1 LRRHSRSLSISFCLL
16 WFAVIMNA
24 PAGQAQSVQER
35 WDPQPWIDD
44 LHQIRRTLETKYAN
58 LEWLTKERQVS
69 LDGLFDDAQSRIAAA
84 GNDAQARSVFERLLR
99 KIDDGHVR
107 LDWPSTQISPV
118 EKASSPITPSIP
130 DFCHALG
137 YAEKSDSVDVVT
149 GLASYRR
156 LDNDPILPI
165 GLVTIGGIRVGLIR
179 IEVFMPQ
186 FTPSL
191 CIDAVQDLKIS
202 PATACSDSCQDAIEH
217 AAYSRM
223 TAILEEHL
231 RRLHAEGASALVVD
245 ITNNGGGSEWAEA
258 AVRILSRKELVSE
271 PMEFV
276 RGSHWAKHWEG
287 VARELQNAAKSANP
301 EDKRELTKWA
311 AQAIKA
317 KEAAE
322 QNCPL
327 NSGCAWLG
335 RAGFSTGLVGTASAT
350 SFLGKSWGPTVF
362 SPAEY
367 SYHDGVWTGPVVV
380 LTDQGTGSAAEE
392 FAAVLQDNHA
402 AFIVGAR
409 TVGAGC
415 GHTDG
420 GIPTVL
426 DHTKAVMEVPDCA
439 RIRADG
445 TNEISG
451 VIPDYLIPWRAD
463 DGPLYKAHLL
473 EKALPTILQR
483 AMRTYRH
490 SSHN

>member
-1 LRRHSRSLSISFCLL
+1 
-16 WFAVIMNA
+16 MNG

-35 WDPQPWIDD
+35 WNPQPWIDD
-44 LHQIRRTLETKYAN
+44 LHQMRQTLEMKYAN
-58 LEWLTKERQVS
+58 LEWLTKDRQVS
-69 LDGLFDDAQSRIAAA
+69 LDALFGDAQSRITAAD
-84 GNDAQARSVFERLLR
+84 NDAQARSVFERLLR

-107 LDWPSTQISPV
+107 LDWPPAQSPPM
-118 EKASSPITPSIP
+118 ERASSQATLSIP
-130 DFCHALG
+130 QFCRAIG
-137 YAEKSDSVDVVT
+137 YADKTDSVDVVT
-149 GLASYRR
+149 GLTSYRR

-165 GLVTIGGIRVGLIR
+165 GLATIGGIRVGLLR

-191 CIDAVQDLKIS
+191 CIDAVQELKIS
-202 PATACSDSCQDAIEH
+202 TATTCSVSCQDAIEH
-217 AAYSRM
+217 VAYSRM

-231 RRLHAEGASALVVD
+231 RRLHAEGASVLVVD

-271 PMEFV
+271 PLEFV
-276 RGSHWAKHWEG
+276 RGPLWAKHWEG
-287 VARELQNAAKSANP
+287 VARELQNAAVNANP
-301 EDKRELTKWA
+301 EEKRQLMKWA
-311 AQAIKA
+311 DEATDA
-317 KEAAE
+317 KKAAE

-327 NSGCAWLG
+327 NGACAWMA
-335 RAGFSTGLVGTASAT
+335 RAGFSTGLVGKASAT
-350 SFLGKSWGPTVF
+350 AFLGKSWGATVF

-367 SYHDGVWTGPVVV
+367 SYHDGVWAGPVVV

-402 AFIVGAR
+402 AMILGSR

-420 GIPTVL
+420 GTPTVL
-426 DHTKAVMEVPDCA
+426 NHTKAVLEVPDCA
-439 RIRADG
+439 RLRLDG
-445 TNEISG
+445 TNEVNG

-473 EKALPTILQR
+473 EQALPAVLQR
-483 AMRTYRH
+483 AMRP
-490 SSHN
+490 